1 MTIKKRRNSLK
12 RRNTLKSRNSLKL
25 KKSKRRN
32 TLKRRNSLKRRNTL
46 KRRNSLKR
54 RTTLKRRKMYGRG
67 PRPPP
72 KKDVHTALAQ
82 KPVQEA
88 LDRSLYR
95 QEGALQTAPRTVLP
109 ISRPVMVGYG
119 DEEEY
124 SDVAFTMK
132 LGPRG
137 LRMGIWEWTKW
148 PRAYN
153 IYDVFGVTQGDV
165 ETLHANIDKAHDVL
179 DTITYG
185 IQKKAEPV
193 IIFYKNVTGMIL
205 SQDPGKMEYLRKYTP
220 ETLRKYLLRTK
231 DNMNDPLQ

>member
-1 MTIKKRRNSLK
+1 
-12 RRNTLKSRNSLKL
+12 
-25 KKSKRRN
+25 
-32 TLKRRNSLKRRNTL
+32 
-46 KRRNSLKR
+46 
-54 RTTLKRRKMYGRG
+54 MYGRG

-72 KKDVHTALAQ
+72 KM
-82 KPVQEA
+82 
-88 LDRSLYR
+88 DRSLYR

-109 ISRPVMVGYG
+109 FSRPSRSSWAPGWMESPDPAPVTTGNYG
-119 DEEEY
+119 DEGEY
-124 SDVAFTMK
+124 SDSPFHMK

-165 ETLHANIDKAHDVL
+165 ETLHAKIDKAHDVL

-185 IQKKAEPV
+185 IQNKAEPV
-193 IIFYKNVTGMIL
+193 IIFYKNATGMIL
-205 SQDPGKMEYLRKYTP
+205 SQDPGKMEYLRQYTP